1 MKKTKVFALFMV
13 VFVISLTLISPAM
26 GQKKST
32 GKKGVAT
39 SGAALGAKIFQKH
52 CTACH
57 DGGNNTI
64 ESEKTLKAEALK
76 KFGFNGVPDIKNRV
90 ENGAGVMPVY
100 KDILKPNEIDA
111 VANYVWNKSQKK
123 GWK

>member
-1 MKKTKVFALFMV
+1 MIVFLL
-13 VFVISLTLISPAM
+13 SLTLISPAM

-32 GKKGVAT
+32 AKKGAAT
-39 SGAALGAKIFQKH
+39 GSALGAKIFQKE
-52 CTACH
+52 CAACH

-64 ESEKTLKAEALK
+64 ESEKTLKLEALK
-76 KFGFNGVPDIKNRV
+76 KFGFNGVPDIKTRV

-111 VANYVWNKSQKK
+111 VANYVWGKAQK

>member
-1 MKKTKVFALFMV
+1 MKKTKIFALFMI
-13 VFVISLTLISPAM
+13 VFLLSLTLISPAM
-26 GQKKST
+26 GQKKSS
-32 GKKGVAT
+32 GKK
-39 SGAALGAKIFQKH
+39 SSSAALGAKIFQRE
-52 CTACH
+52 CAACH

-64 ESEKTLKAEALK
+64 ESEKTLKLDAFK
-76 KFGFNGVPDIKNRV
+76 KFGFNGIPDVKKRI

-111 VANYVWNKSQKK
+111 VAAYVWGKAQK

>member
-1 MKKTKVFALFMV
+1 
-13 VFVISLTLISPAM
+13 M
-26 GQKKST
+26 GQKKSA
-32 GKKGVAT
+32 GKKGGGGA
-39 SGAALGAKIFQKH
+39 AALGARIFQKE

-64 ESEKTLKAEALK
+64 ESEKTLKADAFK
-76 KFGFNGVPDIKNRV
+76 KFGFNSVADVKKRV

-100 KDILKPNEIDA
+100 KDVLKPNEIDA